1 MKYDITHALNSL
13 KPGAQWV
20 LRGNDYS
27 GLEWLDSSQTK
38 PTETEVNSKISELD
52 NAEAMRLLRIE
63 RDARI
68 AKTDW
73 RASADLTLSDA
84 WKTYRQALRDL
95 PASSSPSL
103 DEYYDL
109 NFSSVTWPTEPVS
122 YTHLRAHET

>member
-1 MKYDITHALNSL
+1 MKYDITHALQSL
-13 KPGAQWV
+13 KPGAQWT
-20 LRGNDYS
+20 LLGDDYS

-68 AKTDW
+68 VKTDW
-73 RASADLTLSDA
+73 RASSDLTLSDA

-95 PASSSPSL
+95 PASATPKINSDYKL
-103 DEYYDL
+103 DL
-109 NFSSVTWPTEPVS
+109 TSVTWPTEPS
-122 YTHLRAHET
+122 